1 MLILYKISMMKS
13 FRLTVFNGDFFRKI
27 GLTKIYYWFNK

>member
-1 MLILYKISMMKS
+1 MQSNFMKTVNVFSLTATILKK
-13 FRLTVFNGDFFRKI
+13 V